1 MKRLLI
7 KGIKWMSYGLYLLL
21 AIWALLELAFR
32 YQWIDFYA
40 AELHGLN
47 PDSVLHARPEK
58 RRMLLL
64 GDSFS
69 AQPESYVK
77 TLRDSLPAWDV
88 INAAVPG
95 TGIREAAV
103 IAADKTEK
111 FPPDILLYQIYVGND
126 LWDIRK
132 SYDSPQISLPRKIY
146 WFLSDYSLSLRYLN
160 YKAGQ
165 LKHRTG
171 VAIETRELKQDMPF
185 SPAQYSRREQLLFQ
199 ADPGL
204 IRNSILAGGGR
215 EKDLKVWLEKMDAL
229 LAGLPERTK
238 SVVLLV
244 VPHCAQVNDFYR
256 QNLEALGAATA
267 GTETAQSNYPFL
279 RQITEHYAG
288 DSRVKICSPLP
299 WFQQND
305 APGSRLYYENDPH
318 LNGRGHKVLGRM
330 MATSLSE

>member
-1 MKRLLI
+1 MKRILK
-7 KGIKWMSYGLYLLL
+7 KGVKWVAYGGYLAL
-21 AIWALLELAFR
+21 AVWSLLELAFR
-32 YQWIDFYA
+32 RQWIDFYA

-47 PDSVLHARPEK
+47 PGSVLQAPPEK

-69 AQPESYVK
+69 AQPESFVN

-95 TGIREAAV
+95 TGILEASI
-103 IAADKTEK
+103 IAADKIEK

-132 SYDSPQISLPRKIY
+132 SYDSPRISTFRNVY
-146 WFLSDYSLSLRYLN
+146 WFLSNYSLSLRYLN

-165 LKHRTG
+165 LKHHTG
-171 VAIETRELKQDMPF
+171 VAVETRELKQDIPF
-185 SPAQYSRREQLLFQ
+185 SAAQYSRRERMLIQ
-199 ADPGL
+199 AEPGL
-204 IRNSILAGGGR
+204 IRNSILATGGR
-215 EKDLKVWLEKMDAL
+215 EKDLKVWFEKMDAL

-244 VPHCAQVNDFYR
+244 VPHAAQVNGFYR
-256 QNLEALGAATA
+256 QNLESLGAATA
-267 GTETAQSNYPFL
+267 GTETAQANYPFL

-305 APGSRLYYENDPH
+305 APGRRLYYENDPH
-318 LNGRGHKVLGRM
+318 LNGRGHAVLGRM
-330 MATSLSE
+330 VSRILSE